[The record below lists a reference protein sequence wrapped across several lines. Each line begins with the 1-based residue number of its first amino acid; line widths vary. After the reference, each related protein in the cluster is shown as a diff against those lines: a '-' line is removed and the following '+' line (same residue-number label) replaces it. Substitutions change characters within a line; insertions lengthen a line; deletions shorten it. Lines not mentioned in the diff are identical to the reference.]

1 MNNNNKGEIMNK
13 LTKVGLSALA
23 GSLAVV
29 SANASEYSVTGDTQV
44 VFSSAEGNENGAAG
58 SNGKGYG
65 VDTDLYFTASGE
77 LDNGFTVS
85 VFTAMDMEQA
95 NTATSGGLNSSA
107 QMTIGMGSLGT
118 VQFNDVSGSAA
129 NAIDDVLP
137 KAYEEVWDGT
147 THTASNHS
155 FGSSTQ
161 SGSVDY
167 RTPAFSLMGFDI
179 SGSYT
184 YDPNAGAGPA
194 SAGGVGGNSQSGEAF
209 TAKISGMGFTLG
221 GGTEEMNTAASATT
235 AQKTRRATGYAQYSN
250 GPVTIGY
257 QEFYNDVGFAT
268 AAAGAGADIE
278 GDGFG
283 IAIAQDNFSVSYTEV
298 NEQTKAAGTVAA
310 LKEVEMSAIQGTY
323 TMGAMTLGIS
333 MYETDNPEGV
343 TGKYEETELS
353 VSFAF

>member
-1 MNNNNKGEIMNK
+1 MNNLIKEKFMNK

-23 GSLAVV
+23 GSLAAV
-29 SANASEYSVTGDTQV
+29 SANASDYSVTGDTQV
-44 VFSSAEGNENGAAG
+44 VFSSAQGNEADAVG
-58 SNGKGYG
+58 SNGKGFG
-65 VDTDLYFTASGE
+65 VDTDIYFTASGE

-85 VFTAMDMEQA
+85 VFSAMDMEQA

-147 THTASNHS
+147 SHGAANHS

-167 RTPAFSLMGFDI
+167 RTPAFSLMGFDL
-179 SGSYT
+179 SATYT
-184 YDPNAGAGPA
+184 YDPNGGAGPA
-194 SAGGVGGNSQSGEAF
+194 SAGGVGGNSNSGEAF
-209 TAKISGMGFTLG
+209 TAKVSGMGFTLG
-221 GGTEEMNTAASATT
+221 GGTEEINQESTATG
-235 AQKTRRATGYAQYSN
+235 AQKTKRATGYALYSN
-250 GPVTIGY
+250 GPISIGY
-257 QEFYNDVGFAT
+257 QEFYNDNGFAS
-268 AAAGAGADIE
+268 AGTETPDTE

-283 IAIAQDNFSVSYTEV
+283 IAVSQDNYSISYSEV
-298 NEQTKAAGTVAA
+298 NEQTKADGATAA
-310 LKEVEMSAIQGTY
+310 LEEVEMSAIQGTY

-333 MYETDNPEGV
+333 MYETDNPEGA

>member
-29 SANASEYSVTGDTQV
+29 STNASEYSVTGDTQV
-44 VFSSAEGNENGAAG
+44 VFSSAEGNEAGAVG

-65 VDTDLYFTASGE
+65 VDTDIYFTASGE

-85 VFTAMDMEQA
+85 VFSAMDMEQA

-129 NAIDDVLP
+129 NSIDDVLP
-137 KAYEEVWDGT
+137 KAYEETWDGT
-147 THTASNHS
+147 THSSVFHS

-167 RTPAFSLMGFDI
+167 RTPSFSLMGFDL
-179 SGSYT
+179 SATYT
-184 YDPNAGAGPA
+184 YDPNAGAGAPG
-194 SAGGVGGNSQSGEAF
+194 AGGVGGNSQSGEAF
-209 TAKISGMGFTLG
+209 TGKISGMGFTVG
-221 GGTEEMNTAASATT
+221 AGTEELNQASQATG
-235 AQKTRRATGYAQYSN
+235 AQKTKRATGYVTYSN
-250 GPVTIGY
+250 GPVSIGY
-257 QEFYNDVGFAT
+257 QEFYNDNGFIS
-268 AAAGAGADIE
+268 AGTETSDVE

-283 IAIAQDNFSVSYTEV
+283 IAVSQDNYSISYAEV
-298 NEQTKAAGTVAA
+298 TEQTKATSDTAA
-310 LKEVEMSAIQGTY
+310 LLEVEMTAIQGTY
-323 TMGAMTLGIS
+323 TMGAMTLGLS

-343 TGKYEETELS
+343 AGKYEETELS